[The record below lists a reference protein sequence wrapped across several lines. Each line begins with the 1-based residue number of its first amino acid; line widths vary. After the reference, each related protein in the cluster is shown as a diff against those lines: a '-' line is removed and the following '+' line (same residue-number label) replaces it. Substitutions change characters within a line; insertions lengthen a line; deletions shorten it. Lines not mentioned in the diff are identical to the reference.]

1 MTITEQIRLKS
12 ADFGFDRCG
21 FAEVVPLGNEC
32 EILKKY
38 LENGYQGNMQYLENH
53 FEKRTDPALL
63 VPNAKTV
70 ISLLVNY
77 YPSQKQHPEFPQI
90 AKYAYG
96 RDYHKVIKK
105 NLKNFYAWLNE
116 TFACEGRYFVD
127 SAPVLERAWA
137 MRAGLGW
144 IGKNGC
150 LINRELGSFCF
161 IAELIIDLPLDYDKP
176 EFNRCGTCR
185 RCLDDCPTQAL
196 VAPHVLDGSKCI
208 SYYTIENKAEHI
220 DPQPNLSNRIFGCD
234 ICQDVCPWNK
244 KCKPHDVADFMPKA
258 ERLTIDRTAWQQMD
272 EQQYQDLFFGS
283 AVKRASFQMLK
294 RNFEKLQ

>member
-1 MTITEQIRLKS
+1 MTITEQIRIKS
-12 ADFGFDRCG
+12 TDFGFDKCG
-21 FAEVVPLGNEC
+21 FAKVVPLED
-32 EILKKY
+32 ERKILRAY
-38 LENGYQGNMQYLENH
+38 LQKGYHGKMQYLENH
-53 FEKRTDPALL
+53 FEKRTDPSIL

-77 YPSQKQHPEFPQI
+77 FPSQHQNPEIPQI

-105 NLKNFYAWLNE
+105 NLKHFYAWMTE
-116 TFACEGRYFVD
+116 SFGCEGRYFVD

-150 LINRELGSFCF
+150 LINREIGSFCF
-161 IAELIIDLPLDYDKP
+161 IAEVIVDLPLDYDKP
-176 EFNRCGTCR
+176 EFNRCGTCQ
-185 RCLDDCPTQAL
+185 RCLDDCPTKAL

-208 SYYTIENKAEHI
+208 SYYTIEDKSETI
-220 DPQPNLSNRIFGCD
+220 EPDPNLSNRIFGCD

-244 KCKPHDVADFMPKA
+244 KCKPNNVADFMPKA
-258 ERLTIDRTAWQQMD
+258 ERLTVDKDMWEHMD

-294 RNFEKLQ
+294 RNFKKL